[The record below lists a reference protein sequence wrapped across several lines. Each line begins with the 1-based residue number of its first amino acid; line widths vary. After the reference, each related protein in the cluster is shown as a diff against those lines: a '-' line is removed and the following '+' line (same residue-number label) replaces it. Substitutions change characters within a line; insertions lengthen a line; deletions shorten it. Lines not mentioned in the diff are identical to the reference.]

1 MTLKILSKLHHCWL
15 LFEKLHLNTT
25 VWSSY
30 RNYKMLHNLRPL
42 PVFRAFSPAASAVML
57 LWHIHTPQGEGWFV
71 WECAGAT
78 HNPFD
83 RDAWRKRECVLEAA
97 AETCWGSWCAR
108 KSALVRTMH
117 LSVLIFILAALVS
130 PCTASYLSV
139 SALLSLPLCV
149 SCLPTCC
156 LFCPCHVLYFLVMM
170 MIFMQGAACV
180 DEASI
185 LCISLLYVAPQ
196 IKEKAQTWFLNSKLM
211 SLNVLRQRSWS
222 WLQTPPLSPC
232 LSWRISPPAN
242 PSCEWSRWA
251 GDAGGHVC
259 TAAKPD

>member
-1 MTLKILSKLHHCWL
+1 
-15 LFEKLHLNTT
+15 
-25 VWSSY
+25 
-30 RNYKMLHNLRPL
+30 
-42 PVFRAFSPAASAVML
+42 ML
-57 LWHIHTPQGEGWFV
+57 LWHTHTH
-71 WECAGAT
+71 T
-78 HNPFD
+78 HTSGRGLVCLGVCRSHTQSIRQRCLKKARVCVRGCC
-83 RDAWRKRECVLEAA
+83 RDMLRKLMCKKICPRKNDAFICPHFHPR
-97 AETCWGSWCAR
+97 CAR
-108 KSALVRTMH
+108 LALHSFLSVCYCSALSGSVRLM
-117 LSVLIFILAALVS
+117 
-130 PCTASYLSV
+130 
-139 SALLSLPLCV
+139 SANLLP
-149 SCLPTCC
+149 
-156 LFCPCHVLYFLVMM
+156 FCPCHVLYFLVMM
-170 MIFMQGAACV
+170 MIFMQGAACA

-196 IKEKAQTWFLNSKLM
+196 IKDKAQTWFLNSKLM